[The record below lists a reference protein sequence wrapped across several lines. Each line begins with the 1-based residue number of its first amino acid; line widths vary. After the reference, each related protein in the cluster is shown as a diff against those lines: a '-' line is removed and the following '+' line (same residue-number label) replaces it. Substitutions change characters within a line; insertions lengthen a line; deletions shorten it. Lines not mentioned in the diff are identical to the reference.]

1 MLGLT
6 LQCLSSPAALAAN
19 GDDSRPNIVLILAD
33 DLGYSDIGAFGGEID
48 TPNLDAL
55 AGAGLKMTNF
65 HVSPACS
72 PTRAMLMSGA
82 NNHKAG
88 LGNMAELV
96 TPPEKGKPGYEGY
109 LSHNVTP
116 FPELLRAA
124 GYDTYMVGKWHLGLT
139 EELSPA
145 ARGFEKSYAM
155 LQGGAGFFDQTGNAP
170 TPDGKGKT
178 RARYRE
184 NRDPVDLP
192 TRPDFY
198 TTDFFTDKMIEYI
211 GSGRTDGHPFFSYV
225 AYTAPHFPL
234 QAPDRLIDKYKDRYL
249 AGYEVIRKTRFE
261 RMKEMGLIP
270 SDMELEDG
278 HPAWPRWEQ
287 LTPQQKENEARRMA
301 VYAGMVESMD
311 QNIGKLVSHLK
322 QIGEFE
328 NTILVFL
335 SDNGAEANDIH
346 DLVPRDWVAANFNNS
361 LDNLGRPGSYI
372 GYGPGWGQVSATPF
386 RLYKGFPSEGGTR
399 SPTIIFHSELA
410 RRGKTDT
417 QLASVL
423 DLAPTFLQVAGID
436 PAAREYADRKIH
448 QLEGTSLW
456 SYLSGGTDRVH
467 PQDQVMGLELFGRA
481 YMRKGDWK
489 LVWINRPWG
498 SGDWELYNLAED
510 PHESRNLSKENPQK
524 FSELME
530 SWKQYQEKN
539 GVIFDGTIA
548 ALIQYTNSQRYYDD
562 LVQ

>member
-1 MLGLT
+1 
-6 LQCLSSPAALAAN
+6 
-19 GDDSRPNIVLILAD
+19 
-33 DLGYSDIGAFGGEID
+33 
-48 TPNLDAL
+48 
-55 AGAGLKMTNF
+55 MT
-65 HVSPACS
+65 
-72 PTRAMLMSGA
+72 R
-82 NNHKAG
+82 
-88 LGNMAELV
+88 
-96 TPPEKGKPGYEGY
+96 
-109 LSHNVTP
+109 
-116 FPELLRAA
+116 
-124 GYDTYMVGKWHLGLT
+124 T
-139 EELSPA
+139 E
-145 ARGFEKSYAM
+145 
-155 LQGGAGFFDQTGNAP
+155 
-170 TPDGKGKT
+170 
-178 RARYRE
+178 
-184 NRDPVDLP
+184 
-192 TRPDFY
+192 
-198 TTDFFTDKMIEYI
+198 
-211 GSGRTDGHPFFSYV
+211 
-225 AYTAPHFPL
+225 
-234 QAPDRLIDKYKDRYL
+234 
-249 AGYEVIRKTRFE
+249 
-261 RMKEMGLIP
+261 
-270 SDMELEDG
+270 
-278 HPAWPRWEQ
+278 WPW
-287 LTPQQKENEARRMA
+287 
-301 VYAGMVESMD
+301 
-311 QNIGKLVSHLK
+311 
-322 QIGEFE
+322 IGEFD

-436 PAAREYADRKIH
+436 PAAGEYAGRKVH

-510 PHESRNLSKENPQK
+510 PHEGRNLSKENPQK

-548 ALIQYTNSQRYYDD
+548 DLIQYTNGQRYYDD